1 MAYVVFAASLFATAC
16 SGRKTQQESVELKK
30 IVIAEPLHSI
40 GYLPLYIGQQEGF
53 FAEEGLDVEVIQA
66 TGGSHVTLVMS
77 GDAWGVIGGVDSNA
91 IPNASGNCPDPVIAV
106 CNCVNRANVYL
117 CAAVV
122 EEYTGSTDEELAQY
136 QLRQIWRQPESVCAL
151 SFTVNWT

>member
-1 MAYVVFAASLFATAC
+1 MLKRKLFSCLAYVVFAASLFATAC

-66 TGGSHVTLVMS
+66 TGGSHVTSVMS

-91 IPNASGNCPDPVIAV
+91 IPKPGVRPDPGHRNDHRPSGPGLRLRHRL
-106 CNCVNRANVYL
+106 CLRRAFP
-117 CAAVV
+117 ARSA
-122 EEYTGSTDEELAQY
+122 
-136 QLRQIWRQPESVCAL
+136 
-151 SFTVNWT
+151 